1 MNINKDEKIATLTN
15 ADTTSTFKNN
25 QATDGDVIL
34 IQGDVQSGTP
44 SWMVQGRVSPKAGW
58 VDLLDS
64 AETTSK
70 IVAVVACR
78 EMRINQTG
86 TGTTDFY
93 RQ

>member
-1 MNINKDEKIATLTN
+1 MYINKDEKITTLTN
-15 ADTTSTFKNN
+15 ADTSSVVKNN
-25 QATDGDVIL
+25 QLKDGDVIL
-34 IQGDVQSGTP
+34 VQGDVQSGTP
-44 SWMVQGRVSPKAGW
+44 SWTVQGRLSPNAGW
-58 VDLLDS
+58 VDLMDS

-78 EMRINQTG
+78 EMRFNQTG